1 MVQIKNN
8 IWKIFFGIFILT
20 VAFITNKENVRAAID
35 ECELVYKSGNNYYS
49 VADFGETT
57 YKSVKRDLDFYIKM
71 TFDSE
76 LVWQSSLKIYV
87 SDGDGHYSTSSLSWS
102 DMEDRFEYD
111 NKKRYA
117 YFPISSILASQ
128 QNFIKIFFDVIL
140 ANGNYLQTAD
150 LNSTNAFYIRML
162 GDYTISYN
170 ANGGTGAP
178 ASQTKYKESVLTL
191 STQKPKRTGYIFKG
205 WAVTNTAESATY
217 QPGGSY
223 SSNSDVVLYAVWE
236 KEEEQQTSDNGQ
248 TQNPGHNGNQ
258 NPTND
263 RNEIIINRDS
273 NTTNNSVNKQKQEEK
288 TSVNAKKSNLPKK
301 GQLKAVKSLK
311 KRTMKITWKKSK
323 GITGYQIYISRKKN
337 FSMETFQRIYKRKKM
352 STIITGLKSKKKY
365 YVKLRPY
372 KKQGKKIYYGEWSK
386 VKKVKIK

>member
-8 IWKIFFGIFILT
+8 IWKMFFGIFILT

-87 SDGDGHYSTSSLSWS
+87 SDGDGHYSTSTLSWS

-236 KEEEQQTSDNGQ
+236 KEEEQQTPDNGQ
-248 TQNPGHNGNQ
+248 TQNPDHNGNQ

-263 RNEIIINRDS
+263 RNEIIKNQD
-273 NTTNNSVNKQKQEEK
+273 NKTTNNSVNKQKQEEK
-288 TSVNAKKSNLPKK
+288 TLPKK
-301 GQLKAVKSLK
+301 GKLKAVKSLK
-311 KRTMKITWKKSK
+311 KRTMKITWKKSN

-352 STIITGLKSKKKY
+352 STTITGLKSKKKY

-372 KKQGKKIYYGEWSK
+372 KKQGKKTYYGEWSE

>member
-1 MVQIKNN
+1 
-8 IWKIFFGIFILT
+8 
-20 VAFITNKENVRAAID
+20 
-35 ECELVYKSGNNYYS
+35 
-49 VADFGETT
+49 
-57 YKSVKRDLDFYIKM
+57 M

>member
-8 IWKIFFGIFILT
+8 IWKVFLGIFILT

-49 VADFGETT
+49 VADFGVTT

-71 TFDSE
+71 KFDSE
-76 LVWQSSLKIYV
+76 LSSGSTFNMYV
-87 SDGDGHYSTSSLSWS
+87 LYGDGSCAKSKLEWS
-102 DMEDRFEYD
+102 DMEDKYEYD
-111 NKKRYA
+111 RGGYYA
-117 YFPISSILASQ
+117 YFPILSTLKYQ
-128 QNFIKIFFDVIL
+128 QGSVKVYFDVIL
-140 ANGNYLQTAD
+140 ANKRYLYTAD
-150 LNSTNAFYIRML
+150 LGSTDAFYISLL

-178 ASQTKYKESVLTL
+178 ASQTKYKESVLAL
-191 STQKPKRTGYIFKG
+191 STQKPERTGYIFKG
-205 WAVTNTAESATY
+205 WAVTNTAGNATY

-236 KEEEQQTSDNGQ
+236 KEEGQQTSDNGQ
-248 TQNPGHNGNQ
+248 TQNPDHNGNQ

-263 RNEIIINRDS
+263 RSEIIKNPDNR
-273 NTTNNSVNKQKQEEK
+273 TTDNSVNKQKQEEK
-288 TSVNAKKSNLPKK
+288 TSVNAKKNTLSKK
-301 GQLKAVKSLK
+301 GKLKVVKSLK

-337 FSMETFQRIYKRKKM
+337 FSMETFQRLYKRKKI
-352 STIITGLKSKKKY
+352 STTITGLKSKKKY

-372 KKQGKKIYYGEWSK
+372 KKQGKNTYYGEWSK

>member
-8 IWKIFFGIFILT
+8 IWKMFFGIFILT

-87 SDGDGHYSTSSLSWS
+87 SDGDGHYSTSTLSWS

-236 KEEEQQTSDNGQ
+236 KGEEQHTPDSGQ
-248 TQNPGHNGNQ
+248 TQNPDHNGNQ

-263 RNEIIINRDS
+263 RNEIIKNQD
-273 NTTNNSVNKQKQEEK
+273 NKTTNNSVNKQKQEEK
-288 TSVNAKKSNLPKK
+288 TLPKK
-301 GQLKAVKSLK
+301 GKLKAVKSLK
-311 KRTMKITWKKSK
+311 KRTMKITWKKSN

-352 STIITGLKSKKKY
+352 STTITGLKSKKKY

-372 KKQGKKIYYGEWSK
+372 KKQGKKTYYGEWSE

>member
-8 IWKIFFGIFILT
+8 IWKMFFGIFILT

-87 SDGDGHYSTSSLSWS
+87 SDGDGHYSTSTLSWS

-236 KEEEQQTSDNGQ
+236 KEEEQQTPDNGQ
-248 TQNPGHNGNQ
+248 TQNPDHNGNQ

-263 RNEIIINRDS
+263 RNEIIKNQD
-273 NTTNNSVNKQKQEEK
+273 NKTTNNSVNKQKQEEK
-288 TSVNAKKSNLPKK
+288 TLPKK
-301 GQLKAVKSLK
+301 GKLKAVKSLK
-311 KRTMKITWKKSK
+311 KEDNENYMEKVERDNRISDIHIQKEKFFYGNISK
-323 GITGYQIYISRKKN
+323 NI
-337 FSMETFQRIYKRKKM
+337 
-352 STIITGLKSKKKY
+352 
-365 YVKLRPY
+365 
-372 KKQGKKIYYGEWSK
+372 
-386 VKKVKIK
+386 

>member
-8 IWKIFFGIFILT
+8 IWKMFFGIFILT

-87 SDGDGHYSTSSLSWS
+87 SDGDGHYSTSTLSWS

-236 KEEEQQTSDNGQ
+236 KEEEQQTPDNGQ
-248 TQNPGHNGNQ
+248 TQNPDHNGNQ

-263 RNEIIINRDS
+263 RNEIIKNQD
-273 NTTNNSVNKQKQEEK
+273 NKTTNNSVNKQKQEEK
-288 TSVNAKKSNLPKK
+288 TLPKK
-301 GQLKAVKSLK
+301 GKLKAVKSLK
-311 KRTMKITWKKSK
+311 KRTMKITWKKSNW
-323 GITGYQIYISRKKN
+323 ITGYQIYISRKKN

-352 STIITGLKSKKKY
+352 STTITGLKSKKKY

-372 KKQGKKIYYGEWSK
+372 KKQGKKTYYGEWSE

>member
-1 MVQIKNN
+1 M
-8 IWKIFFGIFILT
+8 FFGIFILT

-87 SDGDGHYSTSSLSWS
+87 SDGDGHYSTSTLSWS

-236 KEEEQQTSDNGQ
+236 KEEEQQTPDNGQ
-248 TQNPGHNGNQ
+248 TQNPDHNGNQ

-263 RNEIIINRDS
+263 RNEIIKNQD
-273 NTTNNSVNKQKQEEK
+273 NKTTNNSVNKQKQEEK
-288 TSVNAKKSNLPKK
+288 TLPKK
-301 GQLKAVKSLK
+301 GKLKAVKSLK
-311 KRTMKITWKKSK
+311 KRTMKITWKKSN

-352 STIITGLKSKKKY
+352 STTITGLKSKKKY

-372 KKQGKKIYYGEWSK
+372 KKQGKKTYYGEWSE